1 MKAFAVLTPADRV
14 FAGRYRPAPKR
25 AQALRPLA
33 AALVIGALAWPERS
47 NAEVEVIEL
56 DSQRWYEAED
66 RAVARELVSPR
77 NSSAERLSIAEII
90 VPVGVTVT
98 PHHHLMEEIYH
109 IVEGEG
115 VVMVED
121 ATRRVGPGDTVVIA
135 PHEWHNIHNDG
146 EIDIRMLV
154 TCAPAWAPEH
164 LIFERDAMPTD
175 AGMPSE
181 Q

>member
-1 MKAFAVLTPADRV
+1 MKAIVVKAPNSQT
-14 FAGRYRPAPKR
+14 FAGRDRLARRAPR
-25 AQALRPLA
+25 GLRHVA
-33 AALVIGALAWPERS
+33 AAFVIGALALPEHGS
-47 NAEVEVIEL
+47 AEVEVIEL
-56 DSQRWYEAED
+56 DSQPWYEAED

-98 PHHHLMEEIYH
+98 PHHHMMEEIYH
-109 IVEGEG
+109 IVDGEG

-175 AGMPSE
+175 AGVP
-181 Q
+181 